1 MAKFLIEEQV
11 IINYEVEAKD
21 DYEAK
26 LLWADGEAKK
36 TDTVHIEVEVREI

>member
-26 LLWADGEAKK
+26 SCCISKGQRALAYWL
-36 TDTVHIEVEVREI
+36 IP